1 MSLLDRIRT
10 MGFNPVANGFSASA
24 AMPEKLF
31 PGGPVKFATNAARLG
46 PLAAASVMAALAV
59 YQKVKGPIEAFM
71 RRHLQENPEQGARI
85 RGPRGEKDAIRI
97 RSGSSLAGS
106 LRAARGTRA
115 GRAKDALIS

>member
-31 PGGPVKFATNAARLG
+31 PGGPGKIATNAARLG

-85 RGPRGEKDAIRI
+85 MSRVRLYKDRI
-97 RSGSSLAGS
+97 PGTFELLDEAPG
-106 LRAARGTRA
+106 AARSNHGSP
-115 GRAKDALIS
+115 KF